1 MKKIFILLALPF
13 LLVAGNLELVSGK
26 IKAHTEV
33 MGDTTID
40 PSTTKI
46 STKLT
51 MAKSITSIKGK
62 VYINA
67 KSLVSDNSSRDKNM
81 YKTLKVANFKTISYT
96 ISSIKAGTNGKYRL
110 IGKLNFAGKTK
121 ALSLNASITK
131 KSSNISLKS
140 NFSIKLTNYGL
151 TPPKILFLSVRD
163 KIDINIELQLK
174 IR

>member
-1 MKKIFILLALPF
+1 MKRIFILLALPF
-13 LLVAGNLELVSGK
+13 LLVAGNLKLVSGK

-51 MAKSITSIKGK
+51 IARDITSIKGK
-62 VYINA
+62 IYINA
-67 KSLVSDNSSRDKNM
+67 KSLVSDNSSRDEHM
-81 YKTLKVANFKTISYT
+81 YETLKVANFKTISYT
-96 ISSIKAGTNGKYRL
+96 INSIKASTNGKYKL

-121 ALSLNASITK
+121 PLSVNASITK
-131 KSSNISLKS
+131 KGSNISLNS
-140 NFSIKLTNYGL
+140 NFSIKLTSYGL

-163 KIDINIELQLK
+163 KIDIAINLK
-174 IR
+174 LKAR